1 MESYEELL
9 DLHKSSIQRLEKDLC
24 IIQDN
29 LMTLSEQLKE
39 TQRYLIKLAQNQ
51 AEMNKR
57 VAAWPYIVVNTKES
71 KE

>member
-9 DLHKSSIQRLEKDLC
+9 DLHRSSIQRLEKDLC

-57 VAAWPYIVVNTKES
+57 VAAWPYIVVNSKES